1 MRAATLSAVPSRDR
15 APGACASSR
24 RGPAATLLAAVLVAC
39 SPPPTASPGD
49 VSASGDPGVGSAGQA
64 PKAEPEPAPPGGR
77 LDAET
82 ARAETSRILAEVAQ
96 ARNLEVTGSVQ
107 VNVIDRAGIRSFAKD
122 SMYEHTTPDELRMF
136 GRIQMSFGVIPA
148 GSDPERILLD
158 LLEDGVLGLYD
169 PKSKTLHIGDFVS
182 KGMLSMVVGHE
193 IAHGLQD
200 MHFDLEKHQLPIK
213 HDSDAE
219 TARRFLIEGEAQ
231 AAYLSWVSG
240 EGGLVAIEDSVLD
253 AMGNQTLDLASTVS
267 PHPVLARSLQLP
279 YADGTATVARL
290 VRKKGWTAIDELYR
304 DLPETSEQML
314 HIDKLLAREPAV
326 AVALDGDAI
335 ARSVPGVEQVWHDTL
350 GEAELLAMVADVAPS
365 LSARKVAAGW
375 GGDKYVV
382 FDRKADPLEV
392 PLVVL
397 AVAWDTQADARE
409 FAETFG
415 EYLDVH
421 VPSPH
426 FIDRRK
432 DVVIVGVGVPE
443 SAKPAAVQAA
453 AWQAVRVGKAAAA
466 SPASEKGGSGA

>member
-1 MRAATLSAVPSRDR
+1 MGAATLSAVPSRDR
-15 APGACASSR
+15 APWACAR
-24 RGPAATLLAAVLVAC
+24 HPGPAATLLAAALTAC
-39 SPPPTASPGD
+39 SPPPTASPD
-49 VSASGDPGVGSAGQA
+49 TATPGGAVGSDVADRA
-64 PKAEPEPAPPGGR
+64 PRAEPDRPPPGGR
-77 LDAET
+77 LDPDT
-82 ARAETSRILAEVAQ
+82 ARAETDRILAEVAQ
-96 ARNLEVTGSVQ
+96 ARNLDVTGSVH
-107 VNVIDRAGIRSFAKD
+107 VKVIDRAGIRSFAKD

-169 PKSKTLHIGDFVS
+169 PKTKTLHIGDFVS

-200 MHFDLEKHQLPIK
+200 MHFDLNKHQEPIK

-240 EGGLVAIEDSVLD
+240 EGGLAAIEDSVLD

-290 VRKKGWTAIDELYR
+290 VRKKGWAAIDALYL
-304 DLPETSEQML
+304 DLPTTSEQML
-314 HIDKLLAREPAV
+314 HIDKLLTREPAI
-326 AVALDGDAI
+326 AVAIDGGAI
-335 ARSVPGVEQVWHDTL
+335 AAALPGLHEVWHDTL

-365 LSARKVAAGW
+365 LTARKIAGGW
-375 GGDKYVV
+375 GGDRYVV
-382 FDRKADPLEV
+382 LDSKSKPLEV

-397 AVAWDTQADARE
+397 AIAWDSAADARE
-409 FAETFG
+409 FAEAFA

-426 FIDRRK
+426 FIDRKK
-432 DVVIVGVGVPE
+432 DVVLVGVGVPE
-443 SAKPAAVQAA
+443 ASRVASVKTAAWAAVT
-453 AWQAVRVGKAAAA
+453 VGKAAAA
-466 SPASEKGGSGA
+466 RKAPGA

>member
-1 MRAATLSAVPSRDR
+1 MGAATLSAVPSRDR
-15 APGACASSR
+15 APRARAR
-24 RGPAATLLAAVLVAC
+24 HRGPAATLLAAALTAC
-39 SPPPTASPGD
+39 SPPPTASPD
-49 VSASGDPGVGSAGQA
+49 SATPPGGVAGPSGAAGAPGGTAERDP
-64 PKAEPEPAPPGGR
+64 PPPGGR
-77 LDAET
+77 LDPGT
-82 ARAETSRILAEVAQ
+82 ARAETDRILAEVAQ
-96 ARNLEVTGSVQ
+96 ARNLDVTGAVQ
-107 VNVIDRAGIRSFAKD
+107 VKVIDRAGIRSFAKD

-169 PKSKTLHIGDFVS
+169 PKTKTLHIGDFVS

-200 MHFDLEKHQLPIK
+200 MHFDLEKHQEPIK

-240 EGGLVAIEDSVLD
+240 EGGLAAIEDSVLD

-290 VRKKGWTAIDELYR
+290 VRKKGWTAIDALYR
-304 DLPETSEQML
+304 DLPTTSEQML
-314 HIDKLLAREPAV
+314 HIDKLIAREPAIG
-326 AVALDGDAI
+326 VALDGQAI
-335 ARSVPGVEQVWHDTL
+335 AASVPGLSEVWHDTL

-365 LSARKVAAGW
+365 LTARKVASGW
-375 GGDKYVV
+375 GGDRFVV
-382 FDRKADPLEV
+382 LDRKDAPLSV

-397 AVAWDTQADARE
+397 AIAWDTAADARE
-409 FAETFG
+409 FADTFA
-415 EYLDVH
+415 EYLEMH

-432 DVVIVGVGVPE
+432 DVVLVGVGVPE
-443 SAKPAAVQAA
+443 ASRVAAVQAA
-453 AWQAVRVGKAAAA
+453 AWSAVTVGKAAARSA
-466 SPASEKGGSGA
+466 KKDPGA